1 MFRPVTRRVRC
12 AVLTLLISGIGVLSA
27 AAGPRLD
34 SIRRKGVVTCGV
46 DARVP
51 GFAERDAQGR
61 YRGLDVDICR
71 ALSAAIFG
79 VPDKVRFVQA
89 SSVAAF
95 RRSTSVDVVSRRLTW
110 ELRREAPL
118 GLLFGPV
125 TFYDGQGFLVARRAG
140 ATSAAQLSNVPTCVA
155 GGTPFEFNVNLFFA
169 DHRITLNK
177 VTIESPDAFDD
188 IAAALTTGKCA
199 AYTADVSEL
208 GAIRARLQTPAD
220 FDILPDRISQE
231 PLAQL
236 VRADDPQF
244 FDILRWTVFALI
256 EAERLGVTSA
266 NVDDMKKSE
275 RVDVQ
280 RLLGVVPG
288 NGKALGLR
296 ETWAYSIVKALG
308 NYGELFERNVGRR
321 SPIGLERGMN
331 RLWTDGGLMYA
342 PPLR

>member
-1 MFRPVTRRVRC
+1 MRRPSPC
-12 AVLTLLISGIGVLSA
+12 AIAAVLVAVGLTLPA
-27 AAGPRLD
+27 AAAHAGPRLD
-34 SIRRKGVVTCGV
+34 AIRRRGTLTCGV

-79 VPDKVRFVQA
+79 VPDKVAFVQA
-89 SSVAAF
+89 SSVAEF
-95 RRSTSVDVVSRRLTW
+95 RRSSAIDVVSRRLTW

-118 GLLFGPV
+118 GLLFGPI
-125 TFYDGQGFLVARRAG
+125 TFYDGQGFLVARRVG
-140 ATSAAQLSNVPTCVA
+140 ATTVDRLSGVAMCVA
-155 GGTPFEFNVNLFFA
+155 GGTPFEFNAGMHFREHGLELKEVVL
-169 DHRITLNK
+169 
-177 VTIESPDAFDD
+177 ESPDDFDA
-188 IAAALTTGKCA
+188 IANALAGDRCA

-208 GAIRARLQTPAD
+208 GAIRARMQRPAD
-220 FDILPDRISQE
+220 WDILADRISQE

-244 FDILRWTVFALI
+244 YDILRWTVFALI

-266 NVDDMKKSE
+266 NADEMKTSE
-275 RVDVQ
+275 HVEVQ

-288 NGKALGLR
+288 NGKALGLP
-296 ETWAYSIVKALG
+296 EAWAYNVIKALG
-308 NYGELFERNVGRR
+308 NYGEMFERNVGRG
-321 SPIGLERGMN
+321 SPIGLVRGLN
-331 RLWTDGGLMYA
+331 RLWTNGGLMYA

>member
-1 MFRPVTRRVRC
+1 MARAGS
-12 AVLTLLISGIGVLSA
+12 AVFALLICGIAASPS
-27 AAGPRLD
+27 AAGPRL
-34 SIRRKGVVTCGV
+34 SGIRARGYVTCGV
-46 DARVP
+46 DARVA

-61 YRGLDVDICR
+61 HRGLDVDICR

-95 RRSTSVDVVSRRLTW
+95 RRTSTIDVVSRRLTW
-110 ELRREAPL
+110 ELGREAPL
-118 GLLFGPV
+118 GLLFGPI
-125 TFYDGQGFLVARRAG
+125 TFYDGQGFLVAKRIG
-140 ATSAAQLSNVPTCVA
+140 ATDVARLSGVSMCVA
-155 GGTPFEFNVNLFFA
+155 GGTPFEFVLGLHFRERNLE
-169 DHRITLNK
+169 LNK
-177 VTIESPDAFDD
+177 VVLESAEKFDD
-188 IAAALTTGKCA
+188 IVGALASNRCA

-208 GAIRARLQTPAD
+208 GAIRARMQRPGD
-220 FDILPDRISQE
+220 WDILPDRISQE

-244 FDILRWTVFALI
+244 YDILRWTVFALI

-266 NVDDMKKSE
+266 NVDEMKKRDSVE
-275 RVDVQ
+275 VQ

-288 NGKALGLR
+288 NGKALGLA
-296 ETWAYSIVKALG
+296 ETWAYNVIKALG
-308 NYGELFERNVGRR
+308 NYGEMFDRNVGRG
-321 SPIGLERGMN
+321 SPIGLERGLN